1 MDQGGAVGRRVN
13 GTIPAQAKDFASL
26 IRLEQTGP
34 GSFRNL
40 YSDLDFQGGHM
51 FGGQMLAQGLAAA
64 LATVEGKRA
73 KSLHAYYLRRGNVR
87 EPVEY
92 QVEVVRDGRGF
103 STRRVC
109 AMQHGKALVEM
120 LCSAN
125 APEQGV
131 LDHRDDLDAAIPG
144 PDGLRDMADIAAD
157 PAFADCR
164 DAALRLCP
172 MQFVEARPIEPE
184 RLLRPASG
192 GPARVW
198 VRAPS
203 IGADC
208 DADTFACLLAYLQD
222 YWIAIVPWAYQ
233 PRALTGVIPEVA
245 SLDGN
250 VWFHRYAAEGWMLYE
265 MTSPAGLDAVGL
277 ASGRLLDRQGRVL
290 ATAAQEVL
298 LRDR

>member
-1 MDQGGAVGRRVN
+1 MTTAV
-13 GTIPAQAKDFASL
+13 PAQAEDFAS
-26 IRLEQTGP
+26 IIKLEQIAP
-34 GSFRNL
+34 GRFRNL

-64 LATVEGKRA
+64 LATLEGKRA

-92 QVEVVRDGRGF
+92 HVENVRDGRGF
-103 STRRVC
+103 STRRVT
-109 AMQHGKALVEM
+109 AVQDGKALVEM

-131 LDHRDDLDAAIPG
+131 LEHQDAGDPGVPG
-144 PDGLRDMADIAAD
+144 PEGLRDMFEISAD

-164 DAALRLCP
+164 EAALRLTP
-172 MQFVEARPIEPE
+172 MQFVEARPVDPE
-184 RLLRPASG
+184 RLLRAGGG
-192 GPARVW
+192 GPTHVWCRV
-198 VRAPS
+198 PS
-203 IGADC
+203 LSPDS
-208 DADTFACLLAYLQD
+208 DPDTIACMLAYLQD

-233 PRALTGVIPEVA
+233 PRALTGVIPQVA

-250 VWFHRYAAEGWMLYE
+250 VWFHRFEASDWLLFE
-265 MTSPAGLDAVGL
+265 MVSPAGVDAVGL

-298 LRDR
+298 LRDG

>member
-1 MDQGGAVGRRVN
+1 MAERRSVK
-13 GTIPAQAKDFASL
+13 GTVPAQAEDFESI

-34 GSFRNL
+34 GCFRNL

-51 FGGQMLAQGLAAA
+51 FGGQLLAQGLAAA

-73 KSLHAYYLRRGNVR
+73 KSLHAYYLRRGDVR
-87 EPVEY
+87 QPVDY
-92 QVEVVRDGRGF
+92 RVENVRDGRGF
-103 STRRVC
+103 STRRVT
-109 AMQHGKALVEM
+109 ATQQGKALVEM
-120 LCSAN
+120 LCSAS

-131 LDHRDDLDAAIPG
+131 LDHRDALASGVPG
-144 PDGLRDMADIAAD
+144 PEGLRDMADIAAD

-164 DAALRLCP
+164 EAALRLSP
-172 MQFVEARPIEPE
+172 MQFVEARPVDPE

-192 GPARVW
+192 GPAHVW

-203 IGADC
+203 VGADC
-208 DADTFACLLAYLQD
+208 DPDTFACMLAYLQD
-222 YWIAIVPWAYQ
+222 YWIAIVPWSYQ
-233 PRALTGVIPEVA
+233 PRALTGVIPQVA

-250 VWFHRYAAEGWMLYE
+250 VWFHRHAAEGWMLYE
-265 MTSPAGLDAVGL
+265 MTSPAGVDAVGL

-298 LRDR
+298 LRDLQS